1 MRKLF
6 RSTSLICSAVGLALL
21 ALLAASPAHADVND
35 FVYDSWHVAYEVST
49 DDAGRAVAN
58 VTETVSPRF
67 PETDQNRGIVRGIP
81 IGYEGVG
88 TDPRDFTVTDAA
100 GKPVPF
106 EIEDED
112 GYRIVLVGDDS
123 FVHGSQ
129 TYVLSYTLSH
139 VVLARDDGTADEFYW
154 DVMDFEH
161 EQPVANFSAE
171 FVFAP
176 ELVGELDGNMR
187 CYAGPPRS
195 TEECALSG
203 AGSREDPITLSGISL
218 DAKEGVTVAVGMAPG
233 TVPQPPQ
240 RLPHFALDGLPMIIG
255 GGGLATGIAS
265 AVAVSRFKGR
275 RRTGRGTVIAQYDVP
290 ADLPPLIAGPV
301 FGDPVRDPVTA
312 EIVHLAVIGATQLA
326 EEVPE
331 SKKKKKKKPVQV
343 VRVVDPSRAADP
355 LDAAMLQALVP
366 GAQPGLSRAL
376 PAESEEFSS
385 AMSALEAEGKQA
397 AVDRGY
403 LERVR
408 VPGARAFGYP
418 TLVISVVLAALGVA
432 GLMFRGSPLPLLF
445 IVGAFITAALAIYA
459 LAKHQV
465 YTHRG
470 AEAREYL
477 QGVKLFIEVAE
488 EDRIKTLQSYSGAER
503 REVDGVEV
511 IHLYERLLPY
521 AMLFNMEKEWSGVLQ
536 ARYTA
541 MPTYEPHWY
550 PGIAMYGLAG
560 FSESLSRYTDVV
572 TSSVSYTSSSAGGS
586 TGGGF
591 AGGGGGGGFSGGR

>member
-1 MRKLF
+1 MAGVVLF
-6 RSTSLICSAVGLALL
+6 ALFG
-21 ALLAASPAHADVND
+21 ATPAQADTDD
-35 FVYDSWHVAYEVST
+35 FVYDSWHVEYRLGI
-49 DDAGRAVAN
+49 DAEGVAVAN
-58 VTETVSPRF
+58 VTETLSPRF

-81 IGYEGVG
+81 IDYEGVG
-88 TDPRDFTVTDAA
+88 TDPRDFSVTDAA
-100 GKPVPF
+100 GEPVPF

-129 TYVLSYTLSH
+129 TYVVSYTLSN

-161 EQPVANFSAE
+161 EQPVAKFSAE
-171 FVFAP
+171 FAFTP
-176 ELVGELDGNMR
+176 ELVGALDGNMR

-203 AGSREDPITLSGISL
+203 AGTLADPITLSGISL

-233 TVPQPPQ
+233 TVQQPPQ
-240 RLPHFALDGLPMIIG
+240 RLPNFALDGLPMIIG

-275 RRTGRGTVIAQYDVP
+275 RRTARGTVIAQYDVP
-290 ADLPPLIAGPV
+290 SDLPPLIAGPV
-301 FGDPVRDPVTA
+301 FGEPVREPVTA

-326 EEVPE
+326 EETPE
-331 SKKKKKKKPVQV
+331 TKKKKKKKPVQV
-343 VRVVDPSRAADP
+343 VRVVDPARAVDP
-355 LDAAMLQALVP
+355 LDAATLEALVP

-376 PAESEEFSS
+376 PAESEEFAS
-385 AMSALEAEGKQA
+385 AMSALDAEGKQA

-408 VPGARAFGYP
+408 VPGARAFGYA
-418 TLVISVVLAALGVA
+418 TLAISAVLAGLGIA
-432 GLMFRGSPLPLLF
+432 GLIFRGSPLPLLF
-445 IVGAFITAALAIYA
+445 VFGALLTAALAMYA

-465 YTHRG
+465 HTERG

-521 AMLFNMEKEWSGVLQ
+521 AMLFNLEKEWSGVLQ

-541 MPTYEPHWY
+541 MPDYQPHWY
-550 PGIAMYGLAG
+550 PGIAVYGLAG